1 LNNKTAIQSAQ
12 LEQLLS
18 VSKVSLI
25 ASVSLAAILAYV
37 QHPIIPSRVWL
48 LWCFLMVLASLLRTF
63 LVFSTQCFPAKN
75 AGATRVCLWKFRLG
89 VIVAGAVWGS
99 AGVLLFPAEHPQYVM
114 FLIFTLAGMTAGG
127 VISFSADLISALAF
141 SVLMSLPITVR
152 LFAAGDSL
160 SMTMGVAV
168 MLYLGFMIASI
179 LRINSNTHE
188 NITLRLQ
195 AASREEKVRES
206 EERYRLLLSHLPVG
220 IFHYDT
226 DLVITYCND
235 RFAHILRN
243 TLDHVQ
249 GVDMKLLKDQS
260 ILPCLRKALEGD
272 RGHYEGRYL
281 ATYSDAEGWIY
292 LSSTPFR
299 NGSGTIVGGIGIV
312 QDVTEHKVAAE
323 KINSLAFYDPLTELP
338 NRKLLLDRLGQALAT
353 SARSGRDGA
362 LLFID
367 LDNFKALNDTLGHDM
382 GDLLLR
388 QVAQRLLSC
397 VREDDSVARLGG
409 DEFVVMLEDLGEHD
423 LEAAAQTEIVG
434 EKILATLGQP
444 YQLVEHEYR
453 CTPSIGATLFNGHK
467 LPKEELLK
475 QADIAMYQAKKAGR
489 NTVRFFDQQM
499 QDAVTA
505 RVRLEGELRK
515 ALEARQFRLH
525 YQVQMDRAQRPFGA
539 EALLRWIHPERG
551 VVAPDQFIRIAEETD
566 LILPI
571 GLWVLETAC
580 AQLKTWQQDALTRHL
595 ALAVNVSAV
604 QLHQAGFVA
613 QVQSAIE
620 RHAINPALLKL
631 ELTESSLLKN
641 IEDTITTMHALKEIG
656 VQFSLD
662 DFGTGYSSLQ
672 YLKRLPLDQIK
683 IDQSFVR
690 DIASDSSDREIVG
703 TIIAMAQNLYLD
715 VIAEGVETEEQ
726 KQFLLGNGCTQ
737 FQGYLFG
744 KPVPIEE
751 FEAVLKRE

>member
-1 LNNKTAIQSAQ
+1 M
-12 LEQLLS
+12 
-18 VSKVSLI
+18 I
-25 ASVSLAAILAYV
+25 ASISLAAILAFM
-37 QHPIIPSRVWL
+37 QHSVISSGVLL
-48 LWCFLMVLASLLRTF
+48 LWCSLMVLASLLRGF
-63 LVFSTQCFPAKN
+63 LVFSTQCHPLESDDSA
-75 AGATRVCLWKFRLG
+75 APVRLGKFRLG

-99 AGVLLFPAEHPQYVM
+99 AGILLFPADHPQYVM
-114 FLIFTLAGMTAGG
+114 FLIFALAGMTAGG
-127 VISFSADLISALAF
+127 VISFSADLTSAVAF
-141 SVLMSLPITVR
+141 ALLISLPITVR
-152 LFAAGDSL
+152 LFVEGDSM
-160 SMTMGVAV
+160 SVAMGVAV
-168 MLYLGFMIASI
+168 ILYLGFMIMSI
-179 LRINSNTHE
+179 RRIYSNTYE
-188 NITLRLQ
+188 NITLRLE
-195 AASREEKVRES
+195 AALREDKVRES

-243 TLDHVQ
+243 TLDHVC
-249 GVDMKLLKDQS
+249 GVDMKQLKDQS
-260 ILPCLRKALEGD
+260 ILPCLRLALGGEQ
-272 RGHYEGRYL
+272 GHYEGRYL

-292 LSSTPFR
+292 MTCTPFR
-299 NGSGTIVGGIGIV
+299 DGSGKIVGGIAIV
-312 QDVTEHKVAAE
+312 QDITEHKAAAE

-338 NRKLLLDRLGQALAT
+338 NRKLLLDRLQQALAA

-388 QVAQRLLSC
+388 QVAQRLISC
-397 VREDDSVARLGG
+397 VREGDSVARLGG
-409 DEFVVMLEDLGEHD
+409 DEFVVMLEDLGEYE
-423 LEAAAQTEIVG
+423 LEAAAQTEVIG
-434 EKILATLGQP
+434 EKILATLGHP
-444 YQLVEHEYR
+444 YQLVAHEYR
-453 CTPSIGATLFNGHK
+453 CTPSIGATLFNGHR
-467 LPKEELLK
+467 LEKEDLLK
-475 QADIAMYQAKKAGR
+475 QADIAMYQAKQAGR

-499 QDAVTA
+499 QDAITA
-505 RVRLEGELRK
+505 RVRLESELRK
-515 ALEARQFRLH
+515 ALETRQFRLY
-525 YQVQMDRAQRPFGA
+525 YQVQMDKAQRPFGA

-551 VVAPDQFIRIAEETD
+551 VVTPDQFIRVAEETD

-580 AQLKTWQQDALTRHL
+580 AQLKAWQLNALTRHL

-604 QLHQAGFVA
+604 QLHKADFVE
-613 QVQSAIE
+613 QVQSAIQ
-620 RHAINPALLKL
+620 RHGINPVLLKL
-631 ELTESSLLKN
+631 ELTESTLLKN
-641 IEDTITTMHALKEIG
+641 IEDTITTMSALKEIG
-656 VQFSLD
+656 VQFALD

-683 IDQSFVR
+683 IDRSFVR

-744 KPVPIEE
+744 KPVPIEQ
-751 FEAVLKRE
+751 FEAALKRE